1 MTKIAVFGASGQTGL
16 HLVAQALAKNHV
28 VKAIVRNE
36 AKLRTALLENH
47 DIKENDNLQ
56 VVQVDNI
63 FDDKQLAEPLK
74 DVDVVLSTLGFAR
87 GST

>member
-1 MTKIAVFGASGQTGL
+1 MTRIAVFGASGQTGL